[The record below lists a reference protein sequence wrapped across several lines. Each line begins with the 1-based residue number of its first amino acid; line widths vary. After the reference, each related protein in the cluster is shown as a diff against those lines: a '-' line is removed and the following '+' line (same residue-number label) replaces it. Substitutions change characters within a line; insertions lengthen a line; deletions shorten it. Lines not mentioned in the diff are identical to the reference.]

1 MSLQV
6 LSSIGKQRCALHY
19 TLLHYIITLHYVTL
33 HYITLH
39 YITLHYVTCK
49 YRRAIRIERR
59 VIRGKVVLSGTA
71 LTGSCTLILDLVCS

>member
-6 LSSIGKQRCALHY
+6 PSSIGKQRCALHY
-19 TLLHYIITLHYVTL
+19 TLLHYIITLHY
-33 HYITLH
+33 ITLH
-39 YITLHYVTCK
+39 YITCK

>member
-6 LSSIGKQRCALHY
+6 PSSIGKQRCALHY

-39 YITLHYVTCK
+39 YITCK

-59 VIRGKVVLSGTA
+59 VIRGKVVLIGTA

>member
-6 LSSIGKQRCALHY
+6 PSSIGKQRCALHY

-39 YITLHYVTCK
+39 YITCK

-59 VIRGKVVLSGTA
+59 VIRGGKVVLIGTA